1 MTRKITRQQKKQA
14 FQLKVNSFLED
25 SYFDVQGLSP
35 GSLGSNLDEQY
46 LARVLTKLAIG
57 SATVWWSLLEVKDFL
72 ILRKKSK
79 GSKNDLF

>member
-1 MTRKITRQQKKQA
+1 MTKNRTRLEKKQELQA
-14 FQLKVNSFLED
+14 KMDTFFEE

-35 GSLGSNLDEQY
+35 GSLSSSMDEQY

-72 ILRKKSK
+72 VLRKKSK
-79 GSKNDLF
+79 GLKNDLS

>member
-1 MTRKITRQQKKQA
+1 MRTLETKQIKKQKLETK
-14 FQLKVNSFLED
+14 LKTFLDD

-35 GSLGSNLDEQY
+35 GSLSSSLDEQY

-72 ILRKKSK
+72 ILRRKAK
-79 GSKNDLF
+79 GIRHDLS